1 MSFCHSLLSFSFPPL
16 CADLLTLILGLSPSF
31 SFCPL
36 RWIEK
41 NYLFNIML
49 ELNRKATVAFFQCFA
64 LLPFFTIFIIGIF
77 AMIVSAVS
85 ALTARA
91 AFVNKIVVRLL
102 TEMRE
107 KDLKKQKAEQERLIL
122 SIFPRAIAKNLI
134 ENQAQRK
141 EGSPE
146 GASDSTRNLRS
157 HSFSPSRL
165 GSNLAW

>member
-1 MSFCHSLLSFSFPPL
+1 
-16 CADLLTLILGLSPSF
+16 LGLSPSF